1 MSDEAINHVNNDGE
15 TALSIA
21 TKNGL
26 RIIARS
32 TCDLLL
38 KMIDKL
44 NNTDNINL
52 EDKERIIEKILI
64 KIQKLEYNNVI
75 LQEIAKSIKNI
86 ISKNKITKGQ
96 LIDLEDEIEEAVQQQ
111 YIADKHLSV
120 KLYTGC

>member
-38 KMIDKL
+38 KM
-44 NNTDNINL
+44 L
-52 EDKERIIEKILI
+52 E
-64 KIQKLEYNNVI
+64 IQ
-75 LQEIAKSIKNI
+75 
-86 ISKNKITKGQ
+86 Q
-96 LIDLEDEIEEAVQQQ
+96 L
-111 YIADKHLSV
+111 Y
-120 KLYTGC
+120 